1 MWAMQKRN
9 QSLQQQFSI
18 MTGVSPG
25 ASVKREKLQQRN
37 AILRRTG
44 FIEGPACLRGVG
56 GNAFQFFPVLL
67 YYLGVLNVASTCL
80 ESCKACFLALPCY
93 VNTDAQRWDCM
104 QK

>member
-1 MWAMQKRN
+1 MCVVQRN
-9 QSLQQQFSI
+9 NESLQQHFSI

-56 GNAFQFFPVLL
+56 GNAFHFLVLL
-67 YYLGVLNVASTCL
+67 YHLGALILTSMFL
-80 ESCKACFLALPCY
+80 ESCRACVLALPCR
-93 VNTDAQRWDCM
+93 V
-104 QK
+104 

>member
-1 MWAMQKRN
+1 MVEYLIASATPVLGDSLLLQLTCMCAVQRN
-9 QSLQQQFSI
+9 NESLQQHFSM

-56 GNAFQFFPVLL
+56 GNAFHFSILL
-67 YYLGVLNVASTCL
+67 YHLGVLIIV
-80 ESCKACFLALPCY
+80 
-93 VNTDAQRWDCM
+93 
-104 QK
+104 

>member
-1 MWAMQKRN
+1 MCAVQRHN
-9 QSLQQQFSI
+9 ESLQQQFSI
-18 MTGVSPG
+18 MTGISPG

-56 GNAFQFFPVLL
+56 GNAFHFSVLL
-67 YYLGVLNVASTCL
+67 YHLGALVVASIFL
-80 ESCKACFLALPCY
+80 ELCRAGFFALPCFKITY
-93 VNTDAQRWDCM
+93 AQRRCCM